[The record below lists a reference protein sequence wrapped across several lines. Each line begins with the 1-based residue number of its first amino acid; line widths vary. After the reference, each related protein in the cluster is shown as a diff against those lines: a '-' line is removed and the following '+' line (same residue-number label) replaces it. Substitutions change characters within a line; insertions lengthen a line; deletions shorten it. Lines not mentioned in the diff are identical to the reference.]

1 MVAQPR
7 DYYEVLGVSKSASAE
22 ELKRAYRNLARKF
35 HPDVNK
41 APDAADKF
49 KEIQGAYDVLSD
61 ENKRRQYD
69 RFGHEGVN
77 GGGADAGFGG
87 FPGGMGDI
95 FDIFFGGGA
104 ATRPGSGGST
114 VVRGDDLR
122 EDLEL
127 TLEEVASGVEKTIR
141 FQRMES
147 CETCQGNGSKPGTSA
162 DTCPQCHGT
171 GQIRF
176 SQATLL
182 GTFHSTQTC
191 TRCRGNGKII
201 TNPCGTCNGSGRLR
215 KMRERTVKIPAGAD
229 TGMRL
234 RLVGEGDAGE
244 RNGPA
249 GDLYLVLYVQDHSV
263 FERHGNDIV
272 CEVPI
277 TFARAALG
285 GSIEIPI
292 IGGTDELKIP
302 EGTQS
307 GHRFTLRGKG
317 IPDING
323 RGKGDQYVIVN
334 VQVPTKLTTEQR
346 ELLKQFAATTGENV
360 HETHDG
366 KAGGILGRIF
376 GHQG

>member
-7 DYYEVLGVSKSASAE
+7 DYYEVLGVSRNASPE
-22 ELKRAYRNLARKF
+22 ELKRAYRNLARKY

-41 APDAADKF
+41 APDAAEKF
-49 KEIQGAYDVLSD
+49 KEIQAAYEVLSD

-69 RFGHEGVN
+69 RYGHEGVN
-77 GGGADAGFGG
+77 GGVDAGFGG
-87 FPGGMGDI
+87 FPGGVGDI
-95 FDIFFGGGA
+95 FDIFFGGMGVRTGA
-104 ATRPGSGGST
+104 STT

-127 TLEEVASGVEKTIR
+127 TLEEVAAGVEKTIR
-141 FQRMES
+141 FHRMET
-147 CETCQGNGSKPGTSA
+147 CDTCQGSGSRPGTSA
-162 DTCPQCHGT
+162 DVCPQCHGA

-191 TRCRGNGKII
+191 TRCRGAGRVV
-201 TNPCGTCNGSGRLR
+201 TTPCAACSGSGRVRRL
-215 KMRERTVKIPAGAD
+215 RERTVKIPAGAD

-249 GDLYLVLYVQDHSV
+249 GDLYLVIHVLDHPV

-277 TFARAALG
+277 SFARAALG
-285 GSIEIPI
+285 GTIEIPVL
-292 IGGTDELKIP
+292 GGREELKIP

-307 GHRFTLRGKG
+307 GQRFTLRGKG

-323 RGKGDQYVIVN
+323 RGKGDQHVIVT
-334 VQVPTKLTTEQR
+334 VQVPTRLTAEQR
-346 ELLKQFAATTGENV
+346 QLLRQFAATMGEQI
-360 HETHDG
+360 HDPHDHRP
-366 KAGGILGRIF
+366 GGILGRIF
-376 GHQG
+376 GNPG